1 MCEDQEKVL
10 LPFQSP
16 CCIQIVGPTQSGKTM
31 LTYKILAQ
39 SKYLFTKTPKKTI
52 YCYSAYQDLFSEME
66 RKIENITFHE
76 GLPTSE
82 EIDKWSENKEHMILC
97 LDDLLCQAA
106 NSSDVLNLFTTE
118 NNESDKQTS
127 AKEEI
132 SPREDIKTEK
142 DSSDDLNTLIELT
155 IPVKYREKAKTL
167 LQFLQSQSTISWN
180 KHGKVKINNETVPN
194 SHIVDLLRDVV
205 IPYGCK
211 QLPSGHEI
219 FYDFLKNIHIPMGLI
234 SNRMRKQLVQSDIQ
248 TTEENEQLAES
259 EPEKNKKRKI
269 NKLFV
274 RRELSRLFEEKP
286 KLKWKRFKL

>member
-1 MCEDQEKVL
+1 MVAIKVGMEKRL
-10 LPFQSP
+10 LS
-16 CCIQIVGPTQSGKTM
+16 T
-31 LTYKILAQ
+31 IL
-39 SKYLFTKTPKKTI
+39 
-52 YCYSAYQDLFSEME
+52 LFSFAELLDEMVQQLSKKFCQGCKVE
-66 RKIENITFHE
+66 HGSQHKHE
-76 GLPTSE
+76 CLMDSE
-82 EIDKWSENKEHMILC
+82 LDKLEKHFDQAFCEFKYSHILG
-97 LDDLLCQAA
+97 
-106 NSSDVLNLFTTE
+106 
-118 NNESDKQTS
+118 
-127 AKEEI
+127 
-132 SPREDIKTEK
+132 
-142 DSSDDLNTLIELT
+142 
-155 IPVKYREKAKTL
+155 KYRENVRTL
-167 LQFLQSQSTISWN
+167 TLENSVVLNFFILHVLFMDTLRSEKMKSQSTISWN

>member
-1 MCEDQEKVL
+1 MTKEMIL
-10 LPFQSP
+10 LPKHRYES
-16 CCIQIVGPTQSGKTM
+16 II
-31 LTYKILAQ
+31 
-39 SKYLFTKTPKKTI
+39 
-52 YCYSAYQDLFSEME
+52 
-66 RKIENITFHE
+66 R
-76 GLPTSE
+76 
-82 EIDKWSENKEHMILC
+82 
-97 LDDLLCQAA
+97 
-106 NSSDVLNLFTTE
+106 TE
-118 NNESDKQTS
+118 NTESDKQTS

-132 SPREDIKTEK
+132 SPQEDIKTEK

>member
-1 MCEDQEKVL
+1 MTKEMIL
-10 LPFQSP
+10 LPKHRYES
-16 CCIQIVGPTQSGKTM
+16 II
-31 LTYKILAQ
+31 
-39 SKYLFTKTPKKTI
+39 
-52 YCYSAYQDLFSEME
+52 
-66 RKIENITFHE
+66 R
-76 GLPTSE
+76 
-82 EIDKWSENKEHMILC
+82 
-97 LDDLLCQAA
+97 
-106 NSSDVLNLFTTE
+106 TE
-118 NNESDKQTS
+118 NTESDKQTS

-132 SPREDIKTEK
+132 SPQEDIKTEK

-269 NKLFV
+269 NKLLLEGTLETV
-274 RRELSRLFEEKP
+274 
-286 KLKWKRFKL
+286 

>member
-39 SKYLFTKTPKKTI
+39 SEYLFTKTPKKTI

-106 NSSDVLNLFTTE
+106 NSSDVLNLFTVKSHHCNISVLFLMQNLFPPGKCIRTISL
-118 NNESDKQTS
+118 NATYIICLKNQRDKHQLSVLGRQILPGQLDYFMS
-127 AKEEI
+127 A
-132 SPREDIKTEK
+132 
-142 DSSDDLNTLIELT
+142 
-155 IPVKYREKAKTL
+155 YEKAVSL
-167 LQFLQSQSTISWN
+167 IYGYIIIDLSTQTD
-180 KHGKVKINNETVPN
+180 KKY
-194 SHIVDLLRDVV
+194 LLRTKIFKGEDPV
-205 IPYGCK
+205 I
-211 QLPSGHEI
+211 
-219 FYDFLKNIHIPMGLI
+219 
-234 SNRMRKQLVQSDIQ
+234 
-248 TTEENEQLAES
+248 
-259 EPEKNKKRKI
+259 
-269 NKLFV
+269 FV
-274 RRELSRLFEEKP
+274 P
-286 KLKWKRFKL
+286 K

>member
-39 SKYLFTKTPKKTI
+39 SEYLFTKTPKKTI

-106 NSSDVLNLFTTE
+106 NSKMILLPKHRYESIIRTE

-132 SPREDIKTEK
+132 SPQEDIKTEK
-142 DSSDDLNTLIELT
+142 DNSDDLNTLIELT
-155 IPVKYREKAKTL
+155 IPVKYREKAKN
-167 LQFLQSQSTISWN
+167 TIA
-180 KHGKVKINNETVPN
+180 
-194 SHIVDLLRDVV
+194 
-205 IPYGCK
+205 
-211 QLPSGHEI
+211 
-219 FYDFLKNIHIPMGLI
+219 I
-234 SNRMRKQLVQSDIQ
+234 SS
-248 TTEENEQLAES
+248 ES
-259 EPEKNKKRKI
+259 VY
-269 NKLFV
+269 NKL
-274 RRELSRLFEEKP
+274 EQTWTS
-286 KLKWKRFKL
+286 